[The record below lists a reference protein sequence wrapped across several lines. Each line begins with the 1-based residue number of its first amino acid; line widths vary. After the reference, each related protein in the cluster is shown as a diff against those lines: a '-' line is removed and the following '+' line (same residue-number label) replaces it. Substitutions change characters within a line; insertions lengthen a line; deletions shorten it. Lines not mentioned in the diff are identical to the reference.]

1 MSDKTCIP
9 TVRATG
15 EKKHQFSM
23 INICMTEQHCLLAA
37 VTAFINQ
44 IKVYYLLT
52 QIVRCHRRCSGL
64 LVYPTP
70 TVTSNND
77 NRLIA
82 KTIQY

>member
-1 MSDKTCIP
+1 MHTHSQGHWRKKTS
-9 TVRATG
+9 VF
-15 EKKHQFSM
+15 HDQHLHDS
-23 INICMTEQHCLLAA
+23 QHCLLAA